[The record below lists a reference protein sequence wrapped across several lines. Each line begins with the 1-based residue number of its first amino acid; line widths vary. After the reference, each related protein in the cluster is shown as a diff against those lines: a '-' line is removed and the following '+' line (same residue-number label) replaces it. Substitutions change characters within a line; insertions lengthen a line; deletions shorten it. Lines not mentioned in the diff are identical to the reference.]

1 MFLHRPTVG
10 YCILSATKTLPR
22 LLIIAGPTASG
33 KSKLALDV
41 ADRLNGIVINA
52 DSMQVY
58 REMRILTARPSPE
71 DEGRVSHRLYGVL
84 SVTERCSVGLW
95 REMAIREIEKAWNDV
110 KLPVVVGGTGLYLK
124 VLLGGISKI
133 PEVKPEIRNKVMLF
147 HDKIGPKAF
156 HAELAK
162 VDFEAAERLHEAD
175 TQRLTRAYEVYLAT
189 GTPLSSWHQYASTT
203 QSINADV
210 QTLVLQPPREGLYN
224 TCNERFE
231 TMLEGG
237 ALDEVRGLMKL
248 QLDPSMPVMK
258 ALGVLELLS
267 YIKGEISFEQAKD
280 DAKRAT
286 RNYAK
291 RQMTWFRNQNEKA
304 NYIFAQYSER
314 ILDKIFSKIRF

>member
-1 MFLHRPTVG
+1 M
-10 YCILSATKTLPR
+10 SATKTLPR

-58 REMRILTARPSPE
+58 REMRILTARPSIE

-147 HDKIGPKAF
+147 HDQIGPKAF

-203 QSINADV
+203 QSINA
-210 QTLVLQPPREGLYN
+210 EGLYN

-258 ALGVLELLS
+258 ALGVLELVS
-267 YIKGEISFEQAKD
+267 YIKGEISLEQAKD

>member
-1 MFLHRPTVG
+1 
-10 YCILSATKTLPR
+10 
-22 LLIIAGPTASG
+22 
-33 KSKLALDV
+33 
-41 ADRLNGIVINA
+41 
-52 DSMQVY
+52 
-58 REMRILTARPSPE
+58 
-71 DEGRVSHRLYGVL
+71 
-84 SVTERCSVGLW
+84 
-95 REMAIREIEKAWNDV
+95 
-110 KLPVVVGGTGLYLK
+110 
-124 VLLGGISKI
+124 
-133 PEVKPEIRNKVMLF
+133 MLF
-147 HDKIGPKAF
+147 HDQIGPKAF

-203 QSINADV
+203 ESINADV

-224 TCNERFE
+224 ACNERFE

-280 DAKRAT
+280 DAKQAT

-314 ILDKIFSKIRF
+314 KLNKILSKIRF